1 MCQKMYNSILLICN
15 NQSWILSLKQG
26 PRPIHDTHKN
36 DRDMELRLK
45 KCVVKDPLTEEI
57 FGAIFIGVK

>member
-1 MCQKMYNSILLICN
+1 MLICN
-15 NQSWILSLKQG
+15 KQFWILSLKQG
-26 PRPIHDTHKN
+26 PRLSTTHQKN

-57 FGAIFIGVK
+57 FGGIFIGVK